1 MTDLPPGDVTM
12 TSPSLAD
19 PQHDASRLALQHADF
34 VDQRATL
41 MIDAQQIEKRFG
53 THTVLR
59 DVSMGVSKGEV
70 VALIGASGSGKSTL
84 LRCLNLLEVPDAGS
98 LRVGEHRFD
107 FRPTVGKAGPKVAA
121 RPAAMLR
128 RDIGMVF
135 QHFNLYPH
143 MSVLGNIIEGPIR
156 VRGMAK
162 QDARVLGEAL
172 LEKVG
177 LADKRDQYPA
187 RLSGGQRQR
196 VAIARALAMEPKAM
210 LFDEATSALDPE
222 LVGEVLQVMRDLA
235 SDGMTMILV
244 THEMAFAREIAD
256 RICFMDAGTIAMSG
270 SPAEMFQADRNTRL
284 GAFLERFHQR

>member
-1 MTDLPPGDVTM
+1 MQVDTSIDSKSDSERARVPTM
-12 TSPSLAD
+12 QT
-19 PQHDASRLALQHADF
+19 ALQHADF
-34 VDQRATL
+34 VDPGAGL
-41 MIDAQQIEKRFG
+41 MIDARQIAKRFG

-98 LRVGEHRFD
+98 LRVGEHRFE
-107 FRPTVGKAGPKVAA
+107 FRPTVAKAGPKVAA

-143 MSVLGNIIEGPIR
+143 MSVLGNVVEGPIR
-156 VRGMAK
+156 VRGMARR
-162 QDARVLGEAL
+162 DAHVLGEAL

-177 LADKRDQYPA
+177 LADKRDQFPA

-235 SDGMTMILV
+235 KEGMTMILV

-256 RICFMDAGTIAMSG
+256 RICFMDGGTIAMSG
-270 SPAEMFQADRNTRL
+270 PPAEMFQAARDTRL

>member
-1 MTDLPPGDVTM
+1 MTDFRPT
-12 TSPSLAD
+12 
-19 PQHDASRLALQHADF
+19 DARVDSKRAGVPATETALQHVDF
-34 VDQRATL
+34 VDQRAGL

-53 THTVLR
+53 THRVLR

-98 LRVGEHRFD
+98 LRVGEHRFG

-235 SDGMTMILV
+235 TDGMTMILV

-270 SPAEMFQADRNTRL
+270 PPAEMFQADRDTRL